1 MFCKKGVFRNFAKLT
16 GKHLYQSL
24 FFFFFRDSG
33 TVCSIVY
40 FHTVISVFCSSIY
53 VVFVTDRN
61 RKQMLLIKLFDFVF
75 TKDLPSISQS
85 KQYTLSNMMY
95 VKLPKIVAFF
105 SLRSVLCFEAPN
117 MYANRLKNICDGVFF
132 FAFCFCSSFTKNM
145 LLYKYFSRLL
155 LRFVL

>member
-1 MFCKKGVFRNFAKLT
+1 
-16 GKHLYQSL
+16 
-24 FFFFFRDSG
+24 
-33 TVCSIVY
+33 
-40 FHTVISVFCSSIY
+40 
-53 VVFVTDRN
+53 
-61 RKQMLLIKLFDFVF
+61 MLLIKLFDFVF

-132 FAFCFCSSFTKNM
+132 FCFLFLFQFYQKYASLQVLFKTFAQICSVVIYKGIFEILRTSVSQKAF
-145 LLYKYFSRLL
+145 
-155 LRFVL
+155 